1 MTFRKNSL
9 LFYESQTVY
18 VIFAILC
25 LTMIPMFGFELS
37 FLFSTL
43 FLILVFI
50 NPRLYNEFVTINETG
65 ITCYKAGK
73 RIWKYEWNSIAELQK
88 SSRFRM
94 PSLEIVIYDD
104 FRDEN
109 SRVQTGHYFQL
120 GKVAKNAINKY
131 GNVQSGNGFL
141 IDNSKKTG
149 DGSLSWQFQQL
160 KFNIHT
166 KSRWM

>member
-18 VIFAILC
+18 IIFAILC
-25 LTMIPMFGFELS
+25 LTMVPMFGFELS
-37 FLFSTL
+37 FLFSFL

-50 NPRLYNEFVTINETG
+50 NPRLHNEFVTINEIG
-65 ITCYKAGK
+65 IICYKAGE
-73 RIWKYEWNSIAELQK
+73 RIWQYEWNSIAELQK

-104 FRDEN
+104 FGDEN

-120 GKVAKNAINKY
+120 GKTAKNAINKY
-131 GNVQSGNGFL
+131 YDQS
-141 IDNSKKTG
+141 G
-149 DGSLSWQFQQL
+149 DGSA
-160 KFNIHT
+160 IDG
-166 KSRWM
+166 